1 MSPARVAALVVLEL
15 TTLMRDPFRLTMV
28 FAVPTI
34 LLLLFGYGLTL
45 DVENLKLVAL
55 DRDRTPQSR
64 EYIEAFTH
72 SRYFQNRGS
81 VESDQALE
89 YLFRAGEATVAVE
102 IPAGFGRDLKAGY
115 HSQVAIWIDGT
126 SPFRAETARSYAEAM
141 HLAIL
146 GRLAREARGEA
157 VEIIPASIETR
168 FWYNQSL
175 ESKYAFVPGI
185 MAALLLVAPAMFT
198 AIAVVREKELGSIT
212 NFRAAPTTRIEFLL
226 GKQIPH
232 AAISFLNFIV
242 LSLLTVF
249 LFGVPLTGSVA
260 ALAIGAFLY
269 VLCATALGLLVSS
282 VAKSQFA
289 AILITTIVTL
299 LPSFLYSGL
308 MIPVSSLAGGAAVI
322 ARLYPA
328 MYFLDIAVGVFTKG
342 LGFAVL
348 APDYVALAAFLVV
361 FIAAAAA
368 FLPKQEA

>member
-1 MSPARVAALVVLEL
+1 MSLARVAALVVLEL
-15 TTLMRDPFRLTMV
+15 TALMRDPFRLTMV
-28 FAVPTI
+28 FAVPTT

-45 DVENLKLVAL
+45 DVENLKFVAL
-55 DRDRTPQSR
+55 DSDRTPQSR

-72 SRYFQNRGS
+72 SRYFQNRGL
-81 VESDQALE
+81 VESDRALE
-89 YLFRAGEATVAVE
+89 HLFRAGEATVAVE

-115 HSQVAIWIDGT
+115 HTQVAIWIDGT

-146 GRLAREARGEA
+146 GRLARETRGEA
-157 VEIIPASIETR
+157 VEIIPASIEMR

-212 NFRAAPTTRIEFLL
+212 NFRATPTTRLEFLL

-260 ALAIGAFLY
+260 ALTVGALLY
-269 VLCATALGLLVSS
+269 ILCATALGLLVSS
-282 VAKSQFA
+282 FAKSQFA
-289 AILITTIVTL
+289 AILIATIVTV
-299 LPSFLYSGL
+299 LPSFVYSGL

-328 MYFLDIAVGVFTKG
+328 MYFLDISVGVFTKG
-342 LGFAVL
+342 LGFAAL

-361 FIAAAAA
+361 LIAAAAA